1 MNREETIKVREN
13 IEFAVNNYLKYSENI
28 TSARAGIGE
37 SFKSILEI
45 INHIAQSEEKNT
57 NEWASLK
64 YGGSFRHKIYFQNG
78 YGISLVYHDGSYG
91 LECALIHKDVEGIIQ
106 TNKIFNEGGD
116 SVKPYLDGDTLLDAL
131 TIVKNLKPKHK

>member
-1 MNREETIKVREN
+1 MNREETIKAGEKL
-13 IEFAVNNYLKYSENI
+13 ECAVDKYFEHR
-28 TSARAGIGE
+28 TGIGE
-37 SFKSILEI
+37 AFKSILEI
-45 INHIAQSEEKNT
+45 INDNDLLAPSEEKNT
-57 NEWASLK
+57 NEWANLK